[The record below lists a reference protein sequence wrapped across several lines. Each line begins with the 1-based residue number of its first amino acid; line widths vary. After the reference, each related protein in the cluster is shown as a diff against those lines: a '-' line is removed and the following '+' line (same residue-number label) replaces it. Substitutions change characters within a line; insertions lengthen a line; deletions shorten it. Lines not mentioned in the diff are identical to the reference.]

1 MKNVLKALDWAIKTA
16 NDNSHG
22 YDQANRTGPDYD
34 CSSFIAAALIQGGF
48 KINKNSTTRN
58 LLPQLVNEGFQIV
71 TDPEKKPGDIFLN
84 PGEHVVMMCGHG
96 NIVHASINE
105 NGKISGGRTGD
116 QNGKEIFTRKYYE
129 PPKGWKYHLRYFKF
143 FKKNEKPE
151 ITDSLINEIIRGN
164 YGNGDTRK
172 EKLKKLGFSEAEVK
186 KIQSI
191 VNKKLKEVKKW
202 D

>member
-22 YDQANRTGPDYD
+22 YDQINRTGPDYD

-58 LLPQLVNEGFQIV
+58 LLSQLINEGFQIV

-84 PGEHVVMMCGHG
+84 PGEHVVMMCGDG

-129 PPKGWKYHLRYFKF
+129 PSGGWRYHLRYIA
-143 FKKNEKPE
+143 KKETPE
-151 ITDSLINEIIRGN
+151 ISDSLINEIIRGN
-164 YGNGDTRK
+164 FGNGNERK
-172 EKLKKLGFSEAEVK
+172 TKLKNLGFSDAEIK
-186 KIQSI
+186 KIQSL
-191 VNKKLKEVKKW
+191 VNKKLKEVKK
-202 D
+202 